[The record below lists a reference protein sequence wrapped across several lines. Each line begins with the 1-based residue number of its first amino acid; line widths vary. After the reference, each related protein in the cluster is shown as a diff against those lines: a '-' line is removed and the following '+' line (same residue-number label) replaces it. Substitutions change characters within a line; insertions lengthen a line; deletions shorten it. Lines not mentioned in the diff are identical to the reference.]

1 MTLPSIS
8 EDHYISTSQRITLDV
23 LNTSIQSVNEDNN
36 QENQEDLT
44 EVSSNLTTVS
54 LNSSSESVKELS
66 RKVSGLVVQES
77 LHEIDVVDGPLRVEE
92 QRRIDSVVQDTINTS
107 LRIGFV
113 IFFFFFYS
121 KNMKS
126 ADKFINV

>member
-36 QENQEDLT
+36 NHENQEELS

-54 LNSSSESVKELS
+54 LNSSSESVRELS

-77 LHEIDVVDGPLRVEE
+77 LHEIDVVDGPLRIEE
-92 QRRIDSVVQDTINTS
+92 QRRIDLVVQDTINTS
-107 LRIGFV
+107 LRIGFF
-113 IFFFFFYS
+113 IFLVFLFYTLFEEFQS
-121 KNMKS
+121 K
-126 ADKFINV
+126 

>member
-36 QENQEDLT
+36 NHENQEELS

-54 LNSSSESVKELS
+54 LNSSSESVRELS

-77 LHEIDVVDGPLRVEE
+77 LHEIDVVDGPLRIEE
-92 QRRIDSVVQDTINTS
+92 QRRIDLVVQDTINTS
-107 LRIGFV
+107 LRIGFL
-113 IFFFFFYS
+113 IFLVFLFYTLFEEFQS
-121 KNMKS
+121 K
-126 ADKFINV
+126 

>member
-36 QENQEDLT
+36 NHENQEELS

-54 LNSSSESVKELS
+54 LNSSSESVRELS

-77 LHEIDVVDGPLRVEE
+77 LHEIDVVDGPLRIEE
-92 QRRIDSVVQDTINTS
+92 QRRIDLVVQDTINTS
-107 LRIGFV
+107 LRIDFL
-113 IFFFFFYS
+113 IFLVFLFYTLFEEFQS
-121 KNMKS
+121 K
-126 ADKFINV
+126 